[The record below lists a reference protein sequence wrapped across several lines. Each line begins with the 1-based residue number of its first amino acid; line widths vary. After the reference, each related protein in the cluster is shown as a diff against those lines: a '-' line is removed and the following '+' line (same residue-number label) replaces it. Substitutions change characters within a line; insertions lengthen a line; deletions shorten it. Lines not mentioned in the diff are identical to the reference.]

1 VSSEQ
6 RAASSEERKQKQSV
20 SDLRGA
26 VIVRRPQE
34 HAYLKDNPDAGQEC
48 CNGPCNK
55 EQEQYPND
63 REQNVLAHGLIDLDG
78 LLVNCRFF
86 DETKLPNLFRTRF
99 WRALALALVLSDISD
114 LFQKSC
120 QAKFVAQ

>member
-1 VSSEQ
+1 
-6 RAASSEERKQKQSV
+6 
-20 SDLRGA
+20 

-34 HAYLKDNPDAGQEC
+34 HAYLKDNPDAGQEY

-114 LFQKSC
+114 LFQKKLSSKIC
-120 QAKFVAQ
+120 RTVDISVSINPNRAVLPIQTLITFS